1 MLSIEQKRAAIQLE
15 WMMKKETK
23 MTIKS
28 LATKYKLK
36 YTTVRR
42 WKDRSTTTIIK
53 KTGQRRTK
61 YNQNI
66 KRHIY
71 KLAANK
77 FTGAEQASS
86 RKIMFKIRRKFKVD
100 ITHASVNNYLRKMLK
115 KPRRAQKTFVITN
128 DYKEQR
134 LEFAKYIKENNITK
148 VVILAGTHFKECLN
162 ESADY
167 ILDRTDFLKQSGVDV
182 THRLGQSPDDDLILI
197 SGVKH
202 FISTGGG
209 YGKLLHSVS
218 AKNN

>member
-15 WMMKKETK
+15 WMMRKQTK

-28 LATKYKLK
+28 LATKYDLK

-42 WKDRSTTTIIK
+42 WKDRTTTTITK

-61 YNQNI
+61 YNQTI

-100 ITHASVNNYLRKMLK
+100 ITHATVNNYLRKMLK
-115 KPRRAQKTFVITN
+115 KPRRAQKTFVITS
-128 DYKEQR
+128 DYKEKR
-134 LEFAKYIKENNITK
+134 LEFSKYIKENNIKGNQIFFTDEKRFYSHVKMNPQVNQIRLTK
-148 VVILAGTHFKECLN
+148 KWH
-162 ESADY
+162 
-167 ILDRTDFLKQSGVDV
+167 
-182 THRLGQSPDDDLILI
+182 
-197 SGVKH
+197 
-202 FISTGGG
+202 
-209 YGKLLHSVS
+209 
-218 AKNN
+218 